1 MATQSTVVEATLYWA
16 NLIRKNE
23 MSGKYQVDI
32 GNLDKVAVKKL
43 EGLGLTIKTDANKD
57 DDDKPRKGRFVT
69 AKSNYPIKVMFKPGI
84 ESVEADTI
92 GNGTLAKVKVH
103 AYDWKFKTKVGT
115 SAGVTKLQVTDL
127 KVYEG
132 LVDDD
137 DDDDDDWGDDDG
149 DDALEDFKD
158 A

>member
-1 MATQSTVVEATLYWA
+1 MATQPTIVEATLYWA

-23 MSGKYQVDI
+23 MSGKYQVDL

-43 EGLGLTIKTDANKD
+43 EGLGLTIKTDTNKD
-57 DDDKPRKGRFVT
+57 DDDKPRRGRFVT
-69 AKSNYPIKVMFKPGI
+69 AKSNYPIRISFKTGI
-84 ESVEADTI
+84 ERVEGDTI

-115 SAGVTKLQVTDL
+115 SAGVSKLYVTDL

-132 LVDDD
+132 LDD

>member
-1 MATQSTVVEATLYWA
+1 MATQSTIVEATLYWA
-16 NLIRKNE
+16 NLIRKNG
-23 MSGKYQVDI
+23 MSGQYQVDL

-43 EGLGLTIKTDANKD
+43 EGLGLTIKTDTNKD
-57 DDDKPRKGRFVT
+57 DDSKPRRGRFVT
-69 AKSNYPIKVMFKPGI
+69 AKSNYPIRIMFKPGI
-84 ESVEADTI
+84 ESVEGDTI

-103 AYDWKFKTKVGT
+103 PYDWKFKTKVGT
-115 SAGVTKLQVTDL
+115 SAGITKLQITDL

-132 LVDDD
+132 LDDD
-137 DDDDDDWGDDDG
+137 DDDDDDWGDDDS